1 MNTTELDALLKATL
15 RDDKL
20 SGSEKSTL
28 ATWVAGN
35 IDSEQ
40 DRAVARSRV
49 FDIAAQV
56 DADKPA
62 TLKWVE
68 MAMKAIYPVTVTEDY
83 GAQAFFS
90 PGEDCYRH
98 INHRLSSART
108 SVDLCVFTITDNRI
122 ARVIEETHRRG
133 VKVRIISDNDKAH
146 DEGSD
151 IIDLART
158 GIAVKV
164 DVTPYH
170 MHHKYAIFDNKI
182 IITGSYNWTRSAAE
196 YNEENIIDSQD
207 PQLIAPFVKHFA
219 ALWAKL

>member
-1 MNTTELDALLKATL
+1 MNTSELDALLKATL

-35 IDSEQ
+35 INSDQ

-49 FDIAAQV
+49 FDIAAAD
-56 DADKPA
+56 DADKP
-62 TLKWVE
+62 TILKWVE
-68 MAMKAIYPVTVTEDY
+68 MAMKAIYPVSATQESE
-83 GAQAFFS
+83 AQAFFS
-90 PGEDCYRH
+90 PGEHCWRQ
-98 INHRLSSART
+98 INHRLSSTQT

-133 VKVRIISDNDKAH
+133 VKIRIISDNDKAH

-170 MHHKYAIFDNKI
+170 MHHKYAIFDNKVL
-182 IITGSYNWTRSAAE
+182 ITGSYNWTRSAAE

-207 PQLIAPFVKHFA
+207 PKLIAPFAKHFA